1 MTTVRNR
8 ATPWTVSNDT
18 SQRTCWLATATANHE
33 TPDACFSVRWASM
46 TIAPAPAAHDFWAVA
61 PALFD
66 QANAI
71 QEALERASTVDE
83 IADDV
88 VALADALP
96 KFADDYAEADPYL
109 TRALHAGTIDALL
122 AVREEDRTQLRVAVE
137 RVRQA
142 LRDMLDEHPVWRAGT
157 KDAAVWLGSVGL
169 STDDLAQVF
178 SVSADTVRRWTNS
191 ENSQSP
197 SDDHGDKVVVV
208 AKIVNHLRH
217 AMTPRGAIQWLL
229 RPHPALDD
237 RRPVDELKDA
247 ESYQRLVRLA
257 SNARSFVAT

>member
-1 MTTVRNR
+1 MTTVWNP
-8 ATPWTVSNDT
+8 ATPSTVSSDT
-18 SQRTCWLATATANHE
+18 SQRTCWLVTATANHE
-33 TPDACFSVRWASM
+33 TPDARISVRWASM

-66 QANAI
+66 QANKI
-71 QEALERASTVDE
+71 QEALERATVDE
-83 IADDV
+83 VADDV

-122 AVREEDRTQLRVAVE
+122 AVREEDRAQLRVAVE
-137 RVRQA
+137 HVRQA

-157 KDAAVWLGSVGL
+157 KDAAVSWETLVSPPRL
-169 STDDLAQVF
+169 SPRCL
-178 SVSADTVRRWTNS
+178 VSADTVRRWTNP

-197 SDDHGDKVVVV
+197 SGDHADKVVVV

-217 AMTPRGAIQWLL
+217 AMTSRGAIQWLL

-247 ESYQRLVRLA
+247 ESYQRLIRLA

>member
-1 MTTVRNR
+1 
-8 ATPWTVSNDT
+8 
-18 SQRTCWLATATANHE
+18 
-33 TPDACFSVRWASM
+33 M

-61 PALFD
+61 PALRD
-66 QANAI
+66 RANEI
-71 QEALERASTVDE
+71 QEALERTGTVRD
-83 IADDV
+83 IAEDV
-88 VALADALP
+88 VALAGALP

-109 TRALHAGTIDALL
+109 TRSLHAGTIDALL
-122 AVREEDRTQLRVAVE
+122 AVRDEDRTQLRVAVE

-142 LRDMLDEHPVWRAGT
+142 LRDMLDERPVWRAGP

-169 STDDLAQVF
+169 STDDLAEVF
-178 SVSADTVRRWTNS
+178 SVSADTVRRWTNP

-197 SDDHGDKVVVV
+197 SDDHADKVVVA

-217 AMTPRGAIQWLL
+217 AMTPRGAVQWLL

-247 ESYQRLVRLA
+247 ESYQRLIRLA

>member
-1 MTTVRNR
+1 
-8 ATPWTVSNDT
+8 
-18 SQRTCWLATATANHE
+18 
-33 TPDACFSVRWASM
+33 M
-46 TIAPAPAAHDFWAVA
+46 TIAPAPAVPDFWTVA
-61 PALFD
+61 PALRD
-66 QANAI
+66 RANAI
-71 QEALERASTVDE
+71 QEALERAETLRD
-83 IADDV
+83 IAEDV
-88 VALADALP
+88 VALAGALP
-96 KFADDYAEADPYL
+96 KFPDDYTEADPYL

-122 AVREEDRTQLRVAVE
+122 AVREEDRAQLRVAVE

-142 LRDMLDEHPVWRAGT
+142 LRDMLDERPVWRAGT

-169 STDDLAQVF
+169 STDDLAEVF
-178 SVSADTVRRWTNS
+178 SVSADTVRRWTNP

-197 SDDHGDKVVVV
+197 SDDHADKVVVV

-247 ESYQRLVRLA
+247 ESYQRLIRLA

>member
-1 MTTVRNR
+1 
-8 ATPWTVSNDT
+8 
-18 SQRTCWLATATANHE
+18 
-33 TPDACFSVRWASM
+33 M

-71 QEALERASTVDE
+71 QEVLERVDTVDDV
-83 IADDV
+83 ADEV
-88 VALADALP
+88 AALADSLP

-157 KDAAVWLGSVGL
+157 KDAAVWLGRMRL
-169 STDDLAQVF
+169 STDDLAEVF
-178 SVSADTVRRWTNS
+178 AVSADTVRRWTNP
-191 ENSQSP
+191 ENPQSP
-197 SDDHGDKVVVV
+197 SEDHADKVVVV

-247 ESYQRLVRLA
+247 ESYQRLTRLA
-257 SNARSFVAT
+257 SNARSFVVT